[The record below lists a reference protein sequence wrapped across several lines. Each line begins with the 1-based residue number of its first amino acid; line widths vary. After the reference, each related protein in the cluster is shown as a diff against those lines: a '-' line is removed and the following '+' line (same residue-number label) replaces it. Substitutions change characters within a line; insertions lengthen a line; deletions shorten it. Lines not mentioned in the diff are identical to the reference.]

1 MFLVPSHSGSPGL
14 RAVKLVVSFLGVMV
28 EWDVKLYYTIPYHTI
43 LELWARTLG
52 QIDRQSAPFCNMAH

>member
-28 EWDVKLYYTIPYHTI
+28 EWDVKLYYTIPYHLGVMGQNIGTDRQTVSTI
-43 LELWARTLG
+43 L
-52 QIDRQSAPFCNMAH
+52 